1 MTRFFRPRLFTACLL
16 GASMIAGL
24 SACQTLRDRAVRV
37 EQADEVNPGPCP
49 RAFSLYDA
57 ARIIEF
63 AGSEERYADVMYSGE
78 MGKVT
83 SVCRYVGTT
92 PINANLVFDA
102 NFGIGPAATQRTHTY
117 RYFVAVTRKNID
129 VINKE
134 YFDITLDFPPGVDRV
149 SVRETIGE
157 ITIARANETTSGE
170 NFEIIIGFDLTPAQA
185 DFNAQGKRFRPDAGQ
200 R

>member
-1 MTRFFRPRLFTACLL
+1 MTRFFRPRLFTACAL

-24 SACQTLRDRAVRV
+24 SACQTLRERAVKV
-37 EQADEVNPGPCP
+37 EQASETNPGPCP

-57 ARIIEF
+57 ARIVEF
-63 AGSEERYADVMYSGE
+63 AGEERYSNVAYSGE

-83 SVCRYVGTT
+83 SVCRYVGTA
-92 PINANLVFDA
+92 PIIANLVFNA
-102 NFGIGPAATQRTHTY
+102 NFGIGPAATQRTHTF

-129 VINKE
+129 VIDKE
-134 YFDITLDFPPGVDRV
+134 YFPITVTFPPGSDRV
-149 SVRETIGE
+149 SVTETVGE

-170 NFEIIIGFDLTPAQA
+170 NFEIIIGFDLTEAQA
-185 DFNAQGKRFRPDAGQ
+185 DFNAEGKRFRPDAGQ